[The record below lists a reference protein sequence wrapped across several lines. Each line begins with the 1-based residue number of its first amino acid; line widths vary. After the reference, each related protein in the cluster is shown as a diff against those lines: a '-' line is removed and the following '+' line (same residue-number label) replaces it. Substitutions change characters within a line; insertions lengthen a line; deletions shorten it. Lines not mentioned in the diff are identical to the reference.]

1 MKMNKQLVLAT
12 SPRHGFK
19 VARVPACYNMF
30 VNAAMHYSEILDTV
44 YEMADI
50 LATSNGLS
58 YTAAIQQAIT
68 DERYTVL
75 SHDKAAI
82 LTKLKA

>member
-1 MKMNKQLVLAT
+1 MNKQVVLVT
-12 SPRHGFK
+12 SPRNGFK
-19 VARVPACYNMF
+19 VVRVPACYNMF

-50 LATSNGLS
+50 LANGNGIS
-58 YTAAIQQAIT
+58 YTKAVQQAIA
-68 DERYTVL
+68 DERFTVL